1 MDEIPT
7 ALREVEAR
15 AKYRTVSSN
24 LVIIFVS
31 IIGTLCIGLLYLSRN
46 SEPRQAHSQTTTIQP
61 AMAEVESNSRDT
73 AVDINAQKA
82 TPDNSQIT
90 SENIIGASN
99 TLMLLTKKDRE
110 SQLENVLGHLPYQE
124 APWNELKP
132 ITNDGRIRLRNK
144 AAEKFKAMQA
154 EARRSGII
162 LVPISGFRS
171 VAQQESLFF
180 GIKEQRQQVVSQRAE
195 VSAPP
200 GYSEHHS
207 GYAVDIGD
215 GNMPATNLSPRFAQ
229 TPAYQWL
236 AKNAAK
242 YSFELS
248 FTPDNLQGVSYEP
261 WHWRYIG
268 DTDSLETFYKARNLT
283 TNWNNNN

>member
-7 ALREVEAR
+7 ALREIEA
-15 AKYRTVSSN
+15 KPKSTTLSSN
-24 LVIIFVS
+24 LVVLSLS
-31 IIGTLCIGLLYLSRN
+31 IIGTLSIALIYLSRN
-46 SEPRQAHSQTTTIQP
+46 SQPIQANSNNTSIKP
-61 AMAEVESNSRDT
+61 VMAEVESNSTDT
-73 AVDINAQKA
+73 EIVNNGEVTVENNTETENQA
-82 TPDNSQIT
+82 TVST
-90 SENIIGASN
+90 
-99 TLMLLTKKDRE
+99 TMVTE
-110 SQLENVLGHLPYQE
+110 SQPENVLGHLPYQE
-124 APWNELKP
+124 APLNELKP
-132 ITNDGRIRLRNK
+132 ITNDGRIHLRKK

-154 EARRSGII
+154 DARRNGII

-171 VAQQESLFF
+171 VAQQEYLFF
-180 GIKEQRQQVVSQRAE
+180 GIKEQRQQVVSKRAE

-215 GNMPATNLSPRFAQ
+215 GNMPATNLSPRFDQ
-229 TPAYQWL
+229 TRAYKWL

-248 FTPDNLQGVSYEP
+248 FTPDNLQGISYEP

-283 TNWNNNN
+283 TNLNLNN

>member
-7 ALREVEAR
+7 ALREIEVKP
-15 AKYRTVSSN
+15 KYTNVSSN
-24 LVIIFVS
+24 LVILFLS

-46 SEPRQAHSQTTTIQP
+46 SQLIQADSKNTTIQP
-61 AMAEVESNSRDT
+61 VMAKVESNSPDK
-73 AVDINAQKA
+73 AIINQKEKL
-82 TPDNSQIT
+82 TQPSPQTT
-90 SENIIGASN
+90 SENNSTMANKMMRATTGEQE
-99 TLMLLTKKDRE
+99 L
-110 SQLENVLGHLPYQE
+110 QPENILGHLPYPE
-124 APWNELKP
+124 APLPELKP
-132 ITNDGRIRLRNK
+132 ISYDGKILLRNK

-154 EARRSGII
+154 DARRNGVI

-171 VAQQESLFF
+171 VAEQEYLFF
-180 GIKEQRQQVVSQRAE
+180 GIKEERQQVVSKRAE

-200 GYSEHHS
+200 GYSEHHT

-215 GNMPATNLSPRFAQ
+215 GNMPATNLSPRFEQ

-236 AKNAAK
+236 TKNAAK

-248 FTPDNLQGVSYEP
+248 FTLDNLQGISYEP

-283 TNWNNNN
+283 TDLNSN